1 MLIEFSVANHRCF
14 QARVTLSMEAEARL
28 SERDKTVDARNIAK
42 TEHGDLLRVVG
53 IYGANASGKSN
64 LLGAMRTL
72 RTLVLDSARDGQAG
86 DSLPIDPFRL
96 GPEGANGVSEFEVVF
111 VQDDAQ
117 FRYGLAA
124 SRERVEREWLFRQA
138 GDEDEQLGFERER
151 DVYSTG
157 PAWQRD
163 ESLEAK
169 TRPEALHLSACAAFN
184 HPRAISLLGWFRRL
198 TSIGSSPGT
207 SKTESMLRQEA
218 HGGTI
223 RDLVR
228 RLDFGIDDLH
238 VVEPAP
244 QQVARFKSVRAALS
258 SVEPLSAAMT
268 TEFLDDAITSMP
280 SRITVVRNGVE
291 FDLKREE
298 SAGTNKAFE
307 LAGHLVEALANGAVL
322 VIDEFDARLH
332 TLLAKQLV
340 ELFQDPR
347 TNPANAQLV
356 FASHDT
362 NLLTRT
368 LLRRDQLWFVEKSRK
383 THASDLYSLA
393 ELRLEDGKGVRNDA
407 RFESDYLR
415 GKYGAIP
422 FFGSL
427 KALLGKTLDGH
438 E

>member
-14 QARVTLSMEAEARL
+14 QDRVTLSMEAESRL
-28 SERDKTVDARNIAK
+28 SERDKTVDERNIAK
-42 TEHGDLLRVVG
+42 TPQGDLLRVVG

-72 RTLVLDSARDGQAG
+72 RSLVLDSARQGQTG
-86 DSLPIDPFRL
+86 DSLPVDPFRL
-96 GPEGANGVSEFEVVF
+96 DPQGAKASSEFEIVF
-111 VQDDAQ
+111 VHDGAQ

-124 SRERVEREWLFRQA
+124 SRERVEREWLFSQT

-163 ESLEAK
+163 QSLEEK
-169 TRPEALHLSACAAFN
+169 TRPEALHISVCAAFN
-184 HPRAISLLGWFRRL
+184 HPRATSLLGWFRRL
-198 TSIGSSPGT
+198 KSIGSSPGPIPT
-207 SKTESMLRQEA
+207 INLLRQEA
-218 HGGTI
+218 YGEVI
-223 RDLVR
+223 RNLVR
-228 RLDFGIDDLH
+228 RLDFGIDDLVLAEH
-238 VVEPAP
+238 PPEHTALLNSMFG
-244 QQVARFKSVRAALS
+244 ALTSIDALS
-258 SVEPLSAAMT
+258 PALDRERVNEAIKAM
-268 TEFLDDAITSMP
+268 P
-280 SRITVVRNGVE
+280 HRIIVVRNGIE
-291 FDLKREE
+291 FDLENDE
-298 SAGTNKAFE
+298 SAGTKKAFE
-307 LAGHLVEALANGAVL
+307 LAGPLVESLAMGDV
-322 VIDEFDARLH
+322 VVVDEFDARLH
-332 TLLAKQLV
+332 TLLAKQLI

-347 TNPANAQLV
+347 TNPRDAQLV

-427 KALLGKTLDGH
+427 GAVLGKTLD
-438 E
+438 ERD